1 MPITPNILKSINS
14 LIDGEKNLVAN
25 LANISSHLFSEGAWH
40 WVGFYVHDKDTDELV
55 LGPFQGPVACTRLRR
70 SMGVC
75 AEAWEKRKTVL
86 VKDVHSFDGH
96 IACSSASNSEVVVP
110 IIVSGSVVGVLDID
124 SIEFDGFTPSEID
137 LLEAVVSIIEEI
149 WES

>member
-1 MPITPNILKSINS
+1 MPITKNILKSISS
-14 LIDGEKNLVAN
+14 LIAGEKNLVAN
-25 LANISSHLFSEGAWH
+25 LANISSRLFSEGAWH
-40 WVGFYVHDKDTDELV
+40 WVGFYVHDKDADELV

-70 SMGVC
+70 GMGVC
-75 AEAWEKRKTVL
+75 AEAWEKGKTVL
-86 VKDVHSFDGH
+86 VTDVHSFDGH